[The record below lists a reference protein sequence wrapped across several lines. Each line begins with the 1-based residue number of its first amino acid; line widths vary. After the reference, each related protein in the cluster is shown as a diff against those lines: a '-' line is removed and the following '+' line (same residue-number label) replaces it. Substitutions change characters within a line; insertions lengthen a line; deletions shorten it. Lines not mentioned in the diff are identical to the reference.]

1 MVEIHLGGHLA
12 FYAPQKK
19 SRLSVEIGQAT
30 RLDAILRK
38 LGLPQ
43 AEVALAAV
51 NREMVDP
58 VTAMI
63 EPGDRIELV
72 SPMGGG

>member
-19 SRLSVEIGQAT
+19 SRLSMQIDQTT

-43 AEVALAAV
+43 GEVALAAV
-51 NREMVDP
+51 NGEMVDP
-58 VTAMI
+58 ASAMI
-63 EPGDRIELV
+63 EPGDKIELV